1 MTFADGSTEESSAL
15 VACDGAHSA
24 VRRLMLGVDH
34 PASTPKFSGTTGY
47 RAVLPMHI
55 HEEAVGSHIAH
66 TGHMMCGPGAC
77 VIMYPINHGKD
88 INIGLWVRKNDPEWD
103 APDHPWVVHHQ
114 KQQMLE
120 DFASWGPTMQRL
132 MKQMSE
138 ETQLWG
144 AFHHSQFPEHY
155 FDRRVCLIGDA
166 AHAMSPHQG
175 KQGDCISHLI
185 LA

>member
-114 KQQMLE
+114 K
-120 DFASWGPTMQRL
+120 
-132 MKQMSE
+132 
-138 ETQLWG
+138 
-144 AFHHSQFPEHY
+144 
-155 FDRRVCLIGDA
+155 
-166 AHAMSPHQG
+166 
-175 KQGDCISHLI
+175 
-185 LA
+185 

>member
-1 MTFADGSTEESSAL
+1 
-15 VACDGAHSA
+15 
-24 VRRLMLGVDH
+24 
-34 PASTPKFSGTTGY
+34 
-47 RAVLPMHI
+47 
-55 HEEAVGSHIAH
+55 
-66 TGHMMCGPGAC
+66 
-77 VIMYPINHGKD
+77 
-88 INIGLWVRKNDPEWD
+88 
-103 APDHPWVVHHQ
+103 
-114 KQQMLE
+114 MLE